1 MSFFIGESPL
11 GCLLSIAAYHLV
23 CLAGEGGSCLSV
35 LVGGGVRREAVLG
48 GRHYWEGGGIGRKA
62 VLGGRRYC
70 EGGGIGRD
78 DCISEEGDPQLRALS

>member
-1 MSFFIGESPL
+1 MLCS
-11 GCLLSIAAYHLV
+11 V
-23 CLAGEGGSCLSV
+23 CMWDNIKRTSSALQRTIRG
-35 LVGGGVRREAVLG
+35 REAVLG